1 MDMGSVTSPQSL
13 RPSYAAPDAAK
24 TLEREQA
31 MIECRG
37 VWKIFGS
44 RARETIDAMR
54 QGKLDKNSALE
65 KFGCSVGV
73 ADVDLTVNAGEIFCI
88 MGLSGSG
95 KSTLLRHI
103 NRLIE
108 PTAGEIIVDG
118 ERVDLKS
125 PSELRALR
133 NKKIGMVFQ
142 HIALLPHRTVLDNAA
157 FGLEARGVPKK
168 ERRSRAAEKLALVG
182 LEEWADRRPEE
193 LSGGMQQR
201 VGLARA
207 LTSDPGILLMDEP
220 FSALDPI
227 IRRDLQNQFLSLT
240 KIMRK
245 TTVFITHDLEEAMKL
260 GTRVAIM
267 RDARIVQVG
276 TPEEIITHPANE
288 YVTDFVRGIS
298 KQSILKASNVMRP
311 VEQFVL
317 SGRSLPD
324 FAAVASPDDR
334 LSDLIAK
341 VASNPGPI
349 AVKDDGNLV
358 GIVSLSGLL
367 TALKSSDHPGGNC

>member
-1 MDMGSVTSPQSL
+1 MDMDAVTSLQSL
-13 RPSYAAPDAAK
+13 RQSYATPDATK
-24 TLEREQA
+24 TLGRDQP

-73 ADVDLTVNAGEIFCI
+73 ADVDLTINAGEIFCI

-103 NRLIE
+103 NRLID

-133 NKKIGMVFQ
+133 NQKIGMVFQ

-157 FGLEARGVPKK
+157 FGLEARGVPRK

-182 LEEWADRRPEE
+182 LEEWADRHPDE

-207 LTSDPGILLMDEP
+207 LTSDPSILLMDEP

-240 KIMRK
+240 QIMRK

-267 RDARIVQVG
+267 RDARIVQIG
-276 TPEEIITHPANE
+276 TPEEIISCPANE
-288 YVTDFVRGIS
+288 YVADFVRGIS
-298 KQSILKASNVMRP
+298 RQSILKASNVMRP
-311 VEQFVL
+311 VEQFFSTGL
-317 SGRSLPD
+317 SLPD
-324 FAAVASPDDR
+324 FTAVACPDDR
-334 LSDLIAK
+334 LSDLISK
-341 VASNPGPI
+341 IASNPGPI

-358 GIVSLSGLL
+358 GIVSLRDLL
-367 TALKSSDHPGGNC
+367 TALKSE